1 MQQVSQKKF
10 LDEEGLTQVYQNISE
25 NFLKIE
31 DFETSINIIEQELNT
46 KKDKSEGDDEEEFKL
61 VENNNLRK
69 YYYQMHN
76 SAGQPLTKL
85 KMQLVPTTNFD
96 TNLINF
102 DTLIQDFYL
111 DQSGK
116 PTSSVDDVYT
126 DLIPVTPGDHIYW
139 MGVCIL
145 TGNTN
150 RRRIHGYDSNGNWV
164 KQLAMATVNGNYEKY
179 IIDTVIPNN
188 ISYIRV
194 GWKQDINVAIG
205 IGHVPYRIFSGKTS
219 LILKMNNVDYTY
231 PLSETP
237 FYGGEIDLINGT
249 FVETW
254 GYIESYNGEP
264 LNGVWD
270 GSITNYDPNDSSV
283 VPETGEQVLYMLDTP
298 VEKNFTPLSIIIS
311 KGSVLLESES
321 LILSIGYLSSIKVF
335 ENIKVNNSF
344 KLGNTSLSESQ
355 LKALLNLLS
364 SSNQAATE

>member
-1 MQQVSQKKF
+1 
-10 LDEEGLTQVYQNISE
+10 
-25 NFLKIE
+25 
-31 DFETSINIIEQELNT
+31 
-46 KKDKSEGDDEEEFKL
+46 
-61 VENNNLRK
+61 
-69 YYYQMHN
+69 
-76 SAGQPLTKL
+76 
-85 KMQLVPTTNFD
+85 
-96 TNLINF
+96 
-102 DTLIQDFYL
+102 
-111 DQSGK
+111 
-116 PTSSVDDVYT
+116 
-126 DLIPVTPGDHIYW
+126 
-139 MGVCIL
+139 
-145 TGNTN
+145 
-150 RRRIHGYDSNGNWV
+150 
-164 KQLAMATVNGNYEKY
+164 MATVDGNYEKY

-194 GWKQDINVAIG
+194 GWKQDLNVAIG
-205 IGHVPYRIFSGKTS
+205 IGHVPYRVFSGKTS
-219 LILKMNNVDYTY
+219 LVLKMNNVNYTY

-254 GYIESYNGEP
+254 GYIESYNGES

-283 VPETGEQVLYMLDTP
+283 VPEIGEQVLYMLDTP
-298 VEKNFTPLSIIIS
+298 VEKNFTPLSIVIS

-335 ENIKVNNSF
+335 ENIKINNSF